1 MNIIFWAWGVGQNF
15 GQSEKDK
22 WSRQKKGDKK
32 ENILCRGKPFS
43 ALQPRLLERANCPGQ
58 SGLDT
63 SPLKKVSSR
72 PGVQR
77 GHVWVI

>member
-32 ENILCRGKPFS
+32 LNILCRGKPFS